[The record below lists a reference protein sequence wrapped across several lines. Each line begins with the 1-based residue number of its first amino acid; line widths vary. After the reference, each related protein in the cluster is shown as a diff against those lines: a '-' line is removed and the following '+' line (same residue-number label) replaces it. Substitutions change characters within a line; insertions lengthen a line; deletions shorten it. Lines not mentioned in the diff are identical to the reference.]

1 MKQGQIKLSQLLEH
15 LDINAN
21 QFAKSIGVSY
31 QTIASIQS
39 GQTKNISIGVATQI
53 CAVYKDINKDWL
65 IGKSDQMLIEPVL
78 NMNPYYNA
86 FTIQGGI
93 ATGFGDEKAMTPDG
107 YMTVPGIKPSPE
119 IRFFQVKGDS
129 MVNPNNPA
137 KSIPEGS
144 WVAIKKNNTNEPK
157 WGHIYAIMTLDGPIV
172 KILMPSDKGD
182 DYIRVESLNSE
193 KYPPRNLHKTEIVG
207 DMREVVGVVNIQT
220 L

>member
-1 MKQGQIKLSQLLEH
+1 MEQGQIKLSQLLEH
-15 LDINAN
+15 LDVNAN
-21 QFAKSIGVSY
+21 QFAKSIGVPY

-39 GQTKNISIGVATQI
+39 GQTKNISPEIASQT
-53 CAVYKDINKDWL
+53 CAVYKNINPDWL
-65 IGKSDQMLIEPVL
+65 LNKSDEMLVEPVS

-119 IRFFQVKGDS
+119 IKFFQVKGDS

-182 DYIRVESLNSE
+182 DYIRGESLNSE